1 MGNFLGI
8 RLGIVQRS
16 RGQRAVAR
24 SAYQR
29 GGAARLSDGSVVDY
43 SDRDDHVAHFVWAPE
58 GAPAWATDCEQLWT
72 RATVAEKR
80 ADAQEA
86 RTIDI
91 SLPRAL
97 VRADWI
103 ELARRLGRLLIRHG
117 MVVQID
123 VHCPVACDGL
133 PNPHAH
139 VMATM
144 REIDNDGFARLKARQ
159 WNKLFHGQARALR
172 RDWARVLNEYCRQRG
187 IDYHADHRSNAER
200 GLPPAEVHLHRW
212 NIVHYKRT
220 GQKTAA
226 MEKRDR
232 ERAAKAEIARLD
244 AECKKIERE
253 LHLARADA
261 EPTPSPDAPSAKPIK
276 QQIAL
281 STGYVAADRNR
292 SVRAEKLAATPELPM
307 LTDSERLGSRYG
319 P

>member
-1 MGNFLGI
+1 MGNFLGLK
-8 RLGIVQRS
+8 LGIVQRS
-16 RGQRAVAR
+16 RRQRAVAR

-43 SDRDDHVAHFVWAPE
+43 SDRNDHVAHFVWAPE
-58 GAPAWATDCEQLWT
+58 GAPAWATDCEQLWK
-72 RATVAEKR
+72 RATDAEKR

-91 SLPRAL
+91 SFPREL

-123 VHCPVACDGL
+123 IHCPVACDGL

-144 REIDNDGFARLKARQ
+144 REIDDGGFARLKARH
-159 WNKLFHGQARALR
+159 WNRLFYGQARALR
-172 RDWARVLNEYCRQRG
+172 RDWARILNEYCWQRG

-200 GLPPAEVHLHRW
+200 GLQPAEVQLHRW
-212 NIVHYKRT
+212 NIVQYKRT
-220 GQKTAA
+220 GEKTAA
-226 MEKRDR
+226 MEKRDF
-232 ERAAKAEIARLD
+232 ERAAKAEIARLE
-244 AECKKIERE
+244 AECEKIERE
-253 LHLARADA
+253 FNLAPTDA
-261 EPTPSPDAPSAKPIK
+261 EPAPSPDTPSAKPIK
-276 QQIAL
+276 QQFAL
-281 STGYVAADRNR
+281 STGYIVADTSR
-292 SVRAEKLAATPELPM
+292 SVHAAKLAATPELPM
-307 LTDSERLGSRYG
+307 PTDSELSRYG